1 MEITNGKNPEDKGIL
16 GGLRDIFSFTLDL
29 DKIKER
35 IEQFINKKEEQASHP
50 TYSGSLARASMQF
63 QNIVPDNTKVY
74 SGYFVDRGHGL
85 MGPYSTIPEALA
97 RTEMHVASPGM
108 EFFKHKMFKIY
119 CGDVTIDKTT
129 RKVVKQELQQ
139 VDRNGRPVAPDNVV
153 VQE

>member
-1 MEITNGKNPEDKGIL
+1 MEIINGKGPDDKGIL
-16 GGLRDIFSFTLDL
+16 GGLRDVFLFTLDF
-29 DKIKER
+29 DKIKG
-35 IEQFINKKEEQASHP
+35 IVDQFINRKGVQASGT
-50 TYSGSLARASMQF
+50 TYSDSLTQASAKFINAM
-63 QNIVPDNTKVY
+63 PDNMKTY

-108 EFFKHKMFKIY
+108 EVFSSKMFKIY